1 MSIIYVYRFLRGTG
15 HLVEET
21 GHYVWSHKL
30 LAGGGDWGGVG
41 VRVGGC
47 WRIKG
52 TNLPAGKKTSSVCIV
67 SGGIYSSRCSHK
79 EMTSVWNLK
88 AVILLKA
95 PMVRLCVE
103 SCGLLFLFLF
113 LCSLLWVQAVP
124 LQRDLA
130 LNPDF
135 WHHWFFSTGR
145 STISKKKKEERKERK
160 KEKKRKEKKEN
171 PAKGGGA

>member
-1 MSIIYVYRFLRGTG
+1 MCTDFYEAQATLSRRKQVTMFG
-15 HLVEET
+15 HTNYSLEEET
-21 GHYVWSHKL
+21 GEGW
-30 LAGGGDWGGVG
+30 A
-41 VRVGGC
+41 GGC

-67 SGGIYSSRCSHK
+67 SGGIYSRRCSHK

-103 SCGLLFLFLF
+103 SCGLLFFLF

-130 LNPDF
+130 LDPDF
-135 WHHWFFSTGR
+135 
-145 STISKKKKEERKERK
+145 
-160 KEKKRKEKKEN
+160 
-171 PAKGGGA
+171 